1 MSGGPATSDTD
12 PASAA
17 AVAELQARAG
27 AALVRFGNPVREEDG
42 GLGFEYEG
50 ALCSLRAVN
59 LVPGL
64 DVLTLTCV
72 LAWDRPLKPQLHK
85 RVAERNGALQFGS
98 IAVVAHEKLA
108 DVILRYTFPAAGLD
122 DQALATMLLL
132 VLSGAGRAR
141 HGLLP

>member
-1 MSGGPATSDTD
+1 MSDELTTAE
-12 PASAA
+12 
-17 AVAELQARAG
+17 ELQARAG
-27 AALVRFGNPVREEDG
+27 ACLLRYDVDVRVEDG
-42 GLGFEYEG
+42 GLGFEFDG

-59 LVPGL
+59 LAPGL

-85 RVAERNGALQFGS
+85 RVAERNAALQFGS
-98 IAVVAHEKLA
+98 ITVVGHDKQA

-122 DQALATMLLL
+122 DEALATMLLL

-141 HGLLP
+141 QGLLS